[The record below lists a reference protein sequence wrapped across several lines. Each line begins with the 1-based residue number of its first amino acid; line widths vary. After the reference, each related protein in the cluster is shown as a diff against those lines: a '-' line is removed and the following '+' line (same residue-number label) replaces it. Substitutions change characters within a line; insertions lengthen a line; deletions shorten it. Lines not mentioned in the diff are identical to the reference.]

1 MVDNYTKEDIEQINT
16 LGILLNPKF
25 KELFHIDNLPETE
38 NILVSKKDGIITG
51 FIHYSKIYECIEIQN
66 IIVDKKWRNQGFAS
80 NLLKT
85 LIENNKDT
93 TKMILEVNENNKEAL
108 ALYKKHGFNEINRR
122 PKYYKDGDAII
133 MEMIL
138 WKKMFTF

>member
-1 MVDNYTKEDIEQINT
+1 MVDNYTKEDIEQVNT

-25 KELFHIDNLPETE
+25 RELFHIDNLPETE
-38 NILVSKKDGIITG
+38 SILVSKKDGIITG
-51 FIHYSKIYECIEIQN
+51 FIHYSKIYECVEIQN
-66 IIVDKKWRNQGFAS
+66 IIVDKKWRNQGIAS

-108 ALYKKHGFNEINRR
+108 ALYKKQGFIEINRR

>member
-25 KELFHIDNLPETE
+25 KELFHIDNIPETE
-38 NILVSKKDGIITG
+38 NILVSKKDEIITG
-51 FIHYSKIYECIEIQN
+51 FIHYSKIYEYIEIQN
-66 IIVDKKWRNQGFAS
+66 IIVDKKWRNQGIAS

-85 LIENNKDT
+85 LIENNNDT
-93 TKMILEVNENNKEAL
+93 TKLILEVNENNKEAR
-108 ALYKKHGFNEINRR
+108 AFYKKHGFIEINRR
-122 PKYYKDGDAII
+122 PKYYKNGDAII

>member
-138 WKKMFTF
+138 

>member
-66 IIVDKKWRNQGFAS
+66 IIVDKKRRNQGFAS
-80 NLLKT
+80 NLLNT

-93 TKMILEVNENNKEAL
+93 TKIILEVNENNKEAL
-108 ALYKKHGFNEINRR
+108 AFYKKHGFIEINRR
-122 PKYYKDGDAII
+122 PKYYKDGNAII

>member
-1 MVDNYTKEDIEQINT
+1 MVDNYTKEDIEQVNT

-25 KELFHIDNLPETE
+25 RELFHIDNLPETE

-51 FIHYSKIYECIEIQN
+51 FIHYSKIYECVEIQN
-66 IIVDKKWRNQGFAS
+66 IIVDKKWRNQGIAS

-108 ALYKKHGFNEINRR
+108 ALYKKQGFIEINRR

>member
-1 MVDNYTKEDIEQINT
+1 MVDNYTKEDIGQINT

-38 NILVSKKDGIITG
+38 NILVSKKDEIITG

-66 IIVDKKWRNQGFAS
+66 IIVDKKWRNQGIAS

-85 LIENNKDT
+85 LIENNNDT
-93 TKMILEVNENNKEAL
+93 TKLILEVNENNKEAR
-108 ALYKKHGFNEINRR
+108 AFYKKHGFIEINRR

>member
-1 MVDNYTKEDIEQINT
+1 MVDNYTKEDIEQVNT

-25 KELFHIDNLPETE
+25 RELFHIDNLPETE

-51 FIHYSKIYECIEIQN
+51 FIHYSKIYECVEIQN
-66 IIVDKKWRNQGFAS
+66 IIVDKKWRNQGIAS

-85 LIENNKDT
+85 LIKYNKDT

-108 ALYKKHGFNEINRR
+108 ALYKKQGFIEINRR

>member
-66 IIVDKKWRNQGFAS
+66 IIVDKKWRNQGIAS

-85 LIENNKDT
+85 LIENNNDT
-93 TKMILEVNENNKEAL
+93 TKLILEVNENNKEAR
-108 ALYKKHGFNEINRR
+108 AFYKKQGFIEINRR

>member
-25 KELFHIDNLPETE
+25 KELFHIDNIPETE
-38 NILVSKKDGIITG
+38 NILVSKKDEIITG
-51 FIHYSKIYECIEIQN
+51 FIHYSKIYEYIEIQN
-66 IIVDKKWRNQGFAS
+66 IIVDKKWRNQGIAS

-85 LIENNKDT
+85 LIENNNDT
-93 TKMILEVNENNKEAL
+93 TKLILEVNENNKEAR
-108 ALYKKHGFNEINRR
+108 AFYKKHGFIEINRR
-122 PKYYKDGDAII
+122 PKYYKNGDAII

-138 WKKMFTF
+138 

>member
-66 IIVDKKWRNQGFAS
+66 IIVDKKWRNQGIAS

-85 LIENNKDT
+85 LIKNNNDT
-93 TKMILEVNENNKEAL
+93 TKLILEVKENNKEARVF
-108 ALYKKHGFNEINRR
+108 YKKHGFIEINRR